1 MCPPVSVRHGARGMS
16 CLYEAWLYH
25 LVHGEQ
31 TKICFACFKA
41 AFLLN
46 KLYLEMGD
54 WQEEEEEEE
63 EEDADLLEYLS
74 ESESESEQEPG
85 PEQDAWRGLGSLY
98 VPQSVSEGSGV
109 LLPTP
114 VWTQGILFSIFV
126 PTELFPQEAV
136 PLDLGP
142 EDAEWTQA
150 LPWRLDG
157 LFPCSHQLIPPLT
170 WWDIFDVMPS
180 PGQPVLLELRCHWP
194 LDQTVAQSWLQD
206 QKFVLL
212 LDSVQSRCHLL
223 SMRVRWV
230 VRTQVQHW
238 QVLLDPGEM
247 WVAHFR
253 KEVGQHGLYHQSL
266 NPWRLSIL
274 TASELGMELL
284 PATCYLWNKGF
295 WVGSF
300 LPWHINMPETW
311 SWEPG
316 ERLFITDATICGTDY
331 HLAQSFLDS
340 HPTPHPLLTLTP

>member
-1 MCPPVSVRHGARGMS
+1 MCPPVSARHEAKGMS
-16 CLYEAWLYH
+16 CLYGAWLYQ
-25 LVHGEQ
+25 LDHGEQ

-54 WQEEEEEEE
+54 WQEEEEEEVE
-63 EEDADLLEYLS
+63 NADLMEHLESDS
-74 ESESESEQEPG
+74 ESDSEQEAG
-85 PEQDAWRGLGSLY
+85 SEQDAWRGLGSFY

-109 LLPTP
+109 LVPTP
-114 VWTQGILFSIFV
+114 MWTQGVLFSITV
-126 PTELFPQEAV
+126 PTELLPQEAV

-150 LPWRLDG
+150 LPWRFDR

-180 PGQPVLLELRCHWP
+180 PGQPLLLELRCNWP

-212 LDSVQSRCHLL
+212 LDSTHFMCHLL
-223 SMRVRWV
+223 SMRVRWA

-247 WVAHFR
+247 WVAHLRKVFR
-253 KEVGQHGLYHQSL
+253 QHGLYHQNL
-266 NPWRLSIL
+266 YPWSLSIL
-274 TASELGMELL
+274 SASELGMELL
-284 PATCYLWNKGF
+284 PAASYLRKKGF
-295 WVGSF
+295 WVGSS
-300 LPWHINMPETW
+300 LPWHNSMPETW

-316 ERLFITDATICGTDY
+316 ERLFITDATVCATNY
-331 HLAQSFLDS
+331 HPA
-340 HPTPHPLLTLTP
+340 